1 MQFSAEEI
9 ERIIAEKIF
18 ELTHKKNLLTN
29 EELIESGILSSV
41 TVAELAVELE
51 KEFAINISFMEVNK
65 ENFKSV
71 SAIKNLLLKK

>member
-51 KEFAINISFMEVNK
+51 KEFAINISFMEMNK

>member
-29 EELIESGILSSV
+29 EELIDSGILSSV